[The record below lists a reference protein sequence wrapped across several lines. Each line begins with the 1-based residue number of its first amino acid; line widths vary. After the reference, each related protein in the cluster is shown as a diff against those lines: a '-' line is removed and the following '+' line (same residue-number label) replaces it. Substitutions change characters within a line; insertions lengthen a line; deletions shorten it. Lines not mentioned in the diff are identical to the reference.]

1 MRHLTAAVLA
11 VAMMASATF
20 VSAEELKSGLQANQS
35 IGAFFVTK
43 SAGADK
49 DGVKVGKNLC
59 YRCKNGQR
67 PQVMVFTRSSDK
79 NVAKL
84 VSQLDAAVEKNSDQQ
99 LRAFVNYMGKSKAS
113 ASKDA
118 KKLCA
123 TTKAKN
129 LPFVVPN
136 EYENGPGNYGLS
148 PKAEITIILAQG
160 GRVKANH
167 AFASAKDVKV
177 DAVIK
182 DLKKIL
188 K

>member
-1 MRHLTAAVLA
+1 MRQLTAVGLAIAV
-11 VAMMASATF
+11 MASATF
-20 VSAEELKSGLQANQS
+20 VSAEELKSGLQADQQ

-43 SAGADK
+43 AAGADK

-59 YRCKNGQR
+59 YRCKNGGR

-84 VSQLDAAVEKNSDQQ
+84 VSKLDTAITKNSDKQ

-123 TTKAKN
+123 STKAKN
-129 LPFVVPN
+129 VPFVVPN
-136 EYENGPGNYGLS
+136 EFENGPGNYGLS
-148 PKAEITIILAQG
+148 PKAEVTIILAEG
-160 GRVKANH
+160 GKVKANH
-167 AFASAKDVKV
+167 AFATAKDVDV
-177 DAVIK
+177 EDVIK
-182 DLKKIL
+182 SLTKIL